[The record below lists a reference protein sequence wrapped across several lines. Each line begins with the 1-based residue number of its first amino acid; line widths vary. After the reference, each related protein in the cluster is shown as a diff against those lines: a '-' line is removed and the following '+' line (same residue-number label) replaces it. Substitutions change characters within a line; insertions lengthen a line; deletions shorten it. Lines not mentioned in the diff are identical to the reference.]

1 MEMPFAQGYVSTFSL
16 RNRNDVMG
24 VHTRRFICYGIAA
37 NKHELVESRS
47 DTNLHLCSNGQ

>member
-37 NKHELVESRS
+37 NKHELVEGRS
-47 DTNLHLCSNGQ
+47 DTNLSL